1 MQQYYIELTTGYT
14 IEANSPE
21 EAEDLLGDL
30 LHNGKQN
37 TTRSDK
43 DCAKLLLTESF
54 EYEIKEQ

>member
-30 LHNGKQN
+30 LHTGKRN
-37 TTRSDK
+37 MTRTDK

-54 EYEIKEQ
+54 EYEIKEL